1 MAALQ
6 RSILV
11 FLLFTM
17 LSASA
22 LAQVTHLAGQ
32 APAAVSATVPQ
43 QVAAPPQ
50 APELAGLSAYIK
62 EAMADWEVPGLA
74 IAVVRD
80 GEVIFAEGFGERVLG
95 SGGMVD
101 EHTLFA
107 IASTTK
113 AMTVAALGMLVD
125 EGVMDWDDRV
135 IDHLPTLRLAD
146 PYVTRHLRIRDLLSH
161 RTGVSRSDNVW
172 IAGPFDRKEVVRR
185 ARFLEQVRGFR
196 EGYGYNNIMFMIAG
210 EVVEAAAGMPWADF
224 VESRLF
230 EPLGMKRSTPRAAVV
245 AARENVAGS
254 HTRSNSRVIHVP
266 HRDYD
271 ALGPAGSVFSSA
283 HDMARWVRLQLNH
296 GTFEGNRLLDS
307 VTVAEMHAAQTVMEV
322 DSVDQRLFPSTHFR
336 AYGLGWRMQDYHGR
350 KIVQHTGSVNYMRT
364 QVGMIPEE
372 EIGFV
377 AFANLS
383 SSDLQSALMYRVF
396 DALLGVPETD
406 WSAEYL
412 TLDRRSNQRA
422 QERQRELEEA
432 RMEGTEPSLARD
444 AYAGTYADSL
454 YGQMVV
460 SQEDGGLVL
469 RYTPDYTA
477 DLSHWHHDT
486 FRAQWRRPGYGHS
499 FVTFTL
505 DPRGQVESMEVPGF
519 TDFGRV
525 REEQEGG

>member
-1 MAALQ
+1 MVDLRRFIPVLLLLTLYSVPGAA
-6 RSILV
+6 
-11 FLLFTM
+11 
-17 LSASA
+17 
-22 LAQVTHLAGQ
+22 
-32 APAAVSATVPQ
+32 

-50 APELAGLSAYIK
+50 VPELAGLSAYIQ
-62 EAMADWEVPGLA
+62 EAMEDWEVPGLA
-74 IAVVRD
+74 IAVVKD
-80 GEVIFAEGFGERVLG
+80 GEVVFAQGYGERVLD
-95 SGGMVD
+95 GGEPVD

-125 EGVMDWDDRV
+125 EGVVAWDDRV
-135 IDHLPTLRLAD
+135 IDHLPTLRLED
-146 PYVTRHLRIRDLLSH
+146 PYVTRHLTIRDLLSH
-161 RTGVSRSDNVW
+161 RTGISRSDNVW
-172 IAGPFDRKEVVRR
+172 IAGPFDRDEVVRR
-185 ARFLEQVRGFR
+185 ARFLGQVRGFR

-210 EVVEAAAGMPWADF
+210 EVVEAASGMPWADF
-224 VESRLF
+224 IESRLF
-230 EPLGMKRSTPRAAVV
+230 EPLGMERSTPRTAVV
-245 AARENVAGS
+245 ADRENVAGS
-254 HTRSNSRVIHVP
+254 HTRSGGRVIQVP

-283 HDMARWVRLQLNH
+283 HDMARWLRLQLNH
-296 GTFEGNRLLDS
+296 GSFQGNRLLDS
-307 VTVAEMHAAQTVMEV
+307 TTVAEMHAAQTVMGV
-322 DSVDQRLFPSTHFR
+322 DSVDHRLFPSTHFR
-336 AYGLGWRMQDYHGR
+336 AYGLGWRMQDYQGR

-377 AFANLS
+377 AFTNLS

-412 TLDRRSNQRA
+412 VLDRRSAQRS
-422 QERQRELEEA
+422 QEREEEREEA
-432 RMEGTEPSLARD
+432 RMEGTEPSLSLE

-454 YGQMVV
+454 YGEMEV
-460 SQEDGGLVL
+460 SAEDGGLVL

-505 DPRGQVESMEVPGF
+505 DPRARVQSMEVPGF
-519 TDFGRV
+519 TEFGRV
-525 REEQEGG
+525 REEEPGG